1 MPTETAADRGTHRS
15 TVACWRSP
23 CPAHTIPAV
32 HERSLRASD
41 ADRERVAVSLRDH
54 AVAGR
59 LTTEELDAR
68 TGRAFAAR
76 TRGDLDALLA
86 DLPRERRQGS
96 TPARAVALLLGEGA
110 LYVLV
115 GLIIVTI
122 AILWALAW
130 ATARLARAAAA
141 AVARS
146 LDSAGT
152 PAIRRGG

>member
-1 MPTETAADRGTHRS
+1 MHD
-15 TVACWRSP
+15 
-23 CPAHTIPAV
+23 
-32 HERSLRASD
+32 RSLRASD

-76 TRGDLDALLA
+76 TLRELDALLA
-86 DLPRERRQGS
+86 DLPRERRRGS
-96 TPARAVALLLGEGA
+96 TPARAVALLLAEGA
-110 LYVLV
+110 LYIVV

-130 ATARLARAAAA
+130 AGARLARATAA

-146 LDSAGT
+146 LHSGGT
-152 PAIRRGG
+152 PAIRRGS

>member
-1 MPTETAADRGTHRS
+1 
-15 TVACWRSP
+15 
-23 CPAHTIPAV
+23 V
-32 HERSLRASD
+32 HDRSLRASD
-41 ADRERVAVSLRDH
+41 ADRDRVAVSLRDH

-68 TGRAFAAR
+68 AGRALAAR
-76 TRGDLDALLA
+76 TRGELDALLA

-96 TPARAVALLLGEGA
+96 TPARAVALLLAEGA

-130 ATARLARAAAA
+130 AGARLARAAAA

-152 PAIRRGG
+152 PAIRRGN

>member
-1 MPTETAADRGTHRS
+1 MHD
-15 TVACWRSP
+15 
-23 CPAHTIPAV
+23 
-32 HERSLRASD
+32 RSLRASD
-41 ADRERVAVSLRDH
+41 ADRERVAVRLRDH

-76 TRGDLDALLA
+76 TLGELDALLG
-86 DLPRERRQGS
+86 DLPRERRRGS
-96 TPARAVALLLGEGA
+96 TPARAAALLLAEGA
-110 LYVLV
+110 LYVAV

-130 ATARLARAAAA
+130 AGARLARLAAAA
-141 AVARS
+141 IARS

-152 PAIRRGG
+152 PAIRRGS

>member
-1 MPTETAADRGTHRS
+1 MPTKTVADCGTHRS
-15 TVACWRSP
+15 T
-23 CPAHTIPAV
+23 HTIRAV
-32 HERSLRASD
+32 HDRSLRASD

-59 LTTEELDAR
+59 LTTDELDAR

-76 TRGDLDALLA
+76 TLRELDALLA
-86 DLPRERRQGS
+86 DLPRERRRGS
-96 TPARAVALLLGEGA
+96 TPARAALLLAEGA
-110 LYVLV
+110 LYVVV

-130 ATARLARAAAA
+130 AGARLARAAAA

-152 PAIRRGG
+152 PAIRRGS

>member
-1 MPTETAADRGTHRS
+1 MHD
-15 TVACWRSP
+15 
-23 CPAHTIPAV
+23 
-32 HERSLRASD
+32 RSLRASD

-76 TRGDLDALLA
+76 TLGELDALLG
-86 DLPRERRQGS
+86 DLPRERRRGS
-96 TPARAVALLLGEGA
+96 TPARAAALLLAEGA
-110 LYVLV
+110 LYVAV

-130 ATARLARAAAA
+130 AGARLARLAAAA
-141 AVARS
+141 IARS

-152 PAIRRGG
+152 PAIRRGS

>member
-1 MPTETAADRGTHRS
+1 MHD
-15 TVACWRSP
+15 
-23 CPAHTIPAV
+23 
-32 HERSLRASD
+32 RSLRASD

-76 TRGDLDALLA
+76 TLGELDALLT

-96 TPARAVALLLGEGA
+96 TPARAVALLLAEGI
-110 LYVLV
+110 LWTVV

-122 AILWALAW
+122 AILWTLAW
-130 ATARLARAAAA
+130 AGARLARLAAA

-146 LDSAGT
+146 LDSGGA
-152 PAIRRGG
+152 PAIRRGS

>member
-1 MPTETAADRGTHRS
+1 M
-15 TVACWRSP
+15 
-23 CPAHTIPAV
+23 

-41 ADRERVAVSLRDH
+41 ADRDRVAVSLRDH

-59 LTTEELDAR
+59 LTTDELDAR

-76 TRGDLDALLA
+76 TLGELDALLA
-86 DLPRERRQGS
+86 DLPRERRRGPI
-96 TPARAVALLLGEGA
+96 TARAVALLLAEGA
-110 LYVLV
+110 LYMVV

-130 ATARLARAAAA
+130 AGARLARAAAA

-146 LDSAGT
+146 LDSTGT
-152 PAIRRGG
+152 PAIRRGS

>member
-1 MPTETAADRGTHRS
+1 MHD
-15 TVACWRSP
+15 
-23 CPAHTIPAV
+23 
-32 HERSLRASD
+32 RSLRASD

-76 TRGDLDALLA
+76 TLGELDALLA

-96 TPARAVALLLGEGA
+96 TPARAVALLLAEGI
-110 LYVLV
+110 LWTVV

-122 AILWALAW
+122 AILWTLAW
-130 ATARLARAAAA
+130 AGARLARLAAA

-146 LDSAGT
+146 LDSGGA
-152 PAIRRGG
+152 PAIRRGS

>member
-1 MPTETAADRGTHRS
+1 
-15 TVACWRSP
+15 
-23 CPAHTIPAV
+23 V
-32 HERSLRASD
+32 HDRSLRASD

-76 TRGDLDALLA
+76 TLGELDALLG
-86 DLPRERRQGS
+86 DLPRERRRGS
-96 TPARAVALLLGEGA
+96 TPARAVALLLAEGA
-110 LYVLV
+110 LYLAL

-122 AILWALAW
+122 AFLWALAW
-130 ATARLARAAAA
+130 AGARLARLAAATI
-141 AVARS
+141 ARS

-152 PAIRRGG
+152 PAIRRGS

>member
-1 MPTETAADRGTHRS
+1 MHD
-15 TVACWRSP
+15 
-23 CPAHTIPAV
+23 
-32 HERSLRASD
+32 RSLRASD

-76 TRGDLDALLA
+76 TLGELDALLG
-86 DLPRERRQGS
+86 DLPRERRRGS
-96 TPARAVALLLGEGA
+96 TPVRAVALLLAEGA
-110 LYVLV
+110 LYVAL

-122 AILWALAW
+122 AFLWALAW
-130 ATARLARAAAA
+130 AGARLARLAAATI
-141 AVARS
+141 ARS

-152 PAIRRGG
+152 PAIRRGS